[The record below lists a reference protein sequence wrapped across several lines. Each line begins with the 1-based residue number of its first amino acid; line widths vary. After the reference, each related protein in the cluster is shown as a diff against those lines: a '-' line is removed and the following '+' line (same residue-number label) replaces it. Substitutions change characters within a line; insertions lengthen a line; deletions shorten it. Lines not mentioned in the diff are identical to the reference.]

1 MPETRVALAGHRNLS
16 AAEEKRA
23 VAALVA
29 KLAPRL
35 ALRDR
40 VVTLVSPLAPGADM
54 ALTEGLAAAL
64 RGKVGELRLIVPEAV
79 PYRVVLD
86 VAASEPGGTTVEAM
100 QARRSALFTHFARVD
115 IVRIGFTGTTD
126 YAYRRDKQVFERA
139 LMRANAYL
147 ARRCD
152 LLAVLWDERPT
163 RGPGGTGDLVSY
175 WRNPDVIPA
184 DLDPGASP
192 VRRGPADREAA
203 LVVIPVERSFGPP
216 A

>member
-1 MPETRVALAGHRNLS
+1 
-16 AAEEKRA
+16 
-23 VAALVA
+23 
-29 KLAPRL
+29 
-35 ALRDR
+35 
-40 VVTLVSPLAPGADM
+40 VTLVSPLAPGADM

-126 YAYRRDKQVFERA
+126 YAYRRDKHVFERA

-175 WRNPDVIPA
+175 WRNPDAIPA
-184 DLDPGASP
+184 ELDPGASP
-192 VRRGPADREAA
+192 VRRGLGDREAG
-203 LVVIPVERSFGPP
+203 LVVIPVDRSPGGP